1 MDTMEAVIIEVSK
14 RVYLR
19 EEINVGLI
27 CNEIGM

>member
-1 MDTMEAVIIEVSK
+1 MEAVIIEVSK